1 MGSYISD
8 NISKNENVT
17 YEAHYH
23 WIIWFKLTSVLSLF
37 IKPFLM
43 TKFDEFAITNKR
55 IIMKTGI
62 ISRKVFEM
70 TIPHIESINVEQT
83 IMGRILGYGTI
94 IIVGSG
100 GTTECFND
108 IASPLKFRKA
118 FMDEVQ

>member
-43 TKFDEFAITNKR
+43 TKFD
-55 IIMKTGI
+55 GL
-62 ISRKVFEM
+62 V
-70 TIPHIESINVEQT
+70 
-83 IMGRILGYGTI
+83 TI
-94 IIVGSG
+94 IYHIGNGS
-100 GTTECFND
+100 
-108 IASPLKFRKA
+108 L
-118 FMDEVQ
+118 

>member
-43 TKFDEFAITNKR
+43 TKFD
-55 IIMKTGI
+55 
-62 ISRKVFEM
+62 
-70 TIPHIESINVEQT
+70 
-83 IMGRILGYGTI
+83 
-94 IIVGSG
+94 
-100 GTTECFND
+100 
-108 IASPLKFRKA
+108 
-118 FMDEVQ
+118 